1 MTPLPAEN
9 PDATTTDDA
18 VRRFPEGSAL
28 SVAAILG
35 AVIVLAALLL
45 GRSLFANSGE
55 TVEITADEITATTV
69 SPDNAPE
76 PDIGTDTQDDEEA
89 EPEPS
94 ESDVEPD
101 PEVEPDTDG
110 EDVPLAVCPDGVDS
124 LICDAAAYVQQVRG
138 RAFKTFPTVEIM
150 TDTDF
155 DAALLADFG
164 EYEEELAADEVVLSA
179 LGLIDPDVSY
189 VQLFRDAL
197 EVGVVGFYDP
207 DTGQLVLRGEDLGLY
222 AQNVLVHELTHALDD
237 QWFDL
242 GRDVGDAEAEYG
254 FSAVIEGNASRVDQ
268 QWRATLDAN
277 EQALLLQEELG
288 ALSPADLQRYL
299 ALPVILQQLQLSP
312 YQDGGIYIDD
322 LLQAGGEEAVD
333 QALTTPPSSSEEV
346 LHPLTDRERDP
357 EIDIEQPPAAGEVVT
372 EGRLG
377 ELLIRLWLGRVA
389 GDGWGGDRFVA
400 WSQNGQNCLT
410 VDIAADSE
418 RDLTDIST
426 AAEIWAAD
434 QPDRRSVSAIAADLV
449 RISGCQ

>member
-1 MTPLPAEN
+1 M
-9 PDATTTDDA
+9 
-18 VRRFPEGSAL
+18 RRFPEGPAL

-45 GRSLFANSGE
+45 GRSLFADSDS

-76 PDIGTDTQDDEEA
+76 PDTGTDTQDDV
-89 EPEPS
+89 EPEP
-94 ESDVEPD
+94 DEPEA
-101 PEVEPDTDG
+101 EVEPDAQDDDDADAA
-110 EDVPLAVCPDGVDS
+110 DVPLAICPDGVDS

-138 RAFKTFPTVEIM
+138 RPFKTFPTVEIM

-164 EYEEELAADEVVLSA
+164 EYEKELADDEVVLSA
-179 LGLIDPDVSY
+179 LGLLDPGVSY

-207 DTGQLVLRGEDLGLY
+207 DNGQLVLRGEDLGLY
-222 AQNVLVHELTHALDD
+222 AQSVLVHELTHALDD

-242 GRDVGDAEAEYG
+242 GREVGDAEAEYG

-268 QWRATLDAN
+268 QWVAALDAN
-277 EQALLLQEELG
+277 DRALLLQEELS

-299 ALPVILQQLQLSP
+299 ALPVILQQLQISP
-312 YQDGGIYIDD
+312 YQDGGVYIED

-333 QALTTPPSSSEEV
+333 EALTTPPSSSEEV
-346 LHPLTDRERDP
+346 LHPLTDREQDP
-357 EIDIEQPPAAGEVVT
+357 EIGVEQPPAAGEVVT
-372 EGRLG
+372 EGRIG

-389 GDGWGGDRFVA
+389 GDGWGGDHFVA
-400 WSQNGQNCLT
+400 WTQDGQNCLT
-410 VDIAADSE
+410 VDIAADTA
-418 RDLTDIST
+418 RDLADISS
-426 AAEIWAAD
+426 AAEIWAAE
-434 QPDRRSVSAIAADLV
+434 QPDRRSVTTATESLV